1 MRTYKFLGKN
11 ISTIYP
17 FSCFK
22 LVYNYFLCTLGSPCG
37 DQKESSKLIKK
48 KRKKKR
54 GRFGTW
60 KLAITNFYFYF
71 FYWTCNSYFP
81 LEFRVECVWS
91 IPLYLISLEDFSWTN
106 CHGGA
111 HHLFHFPSQMI
122 NLVLE
127 KIRIIKHYMMKIA

>member
-48 KRKKKR
+48 RKKRERKV
-54 GRFGTW
+54 W
-60 KLAITNFYFYF
+60 NLEA
-71 FYWTCNSYFP
+71 CNSYF
-81 LEFRVECVWS
+81 LIFFKIYLLDLQLLLHFRV
-91 IPLYLISLEDFSWTN
+91 
-106 CHGGA
+106 
-111 HHLFHFPSQMI
+111 
-122 NLVLE
+122 
-127 KIRIIKHYMMKIA
+127 